1 MIEISRALPRSGDK
15 ILKIVRRSGWLEG
28 LLCSNHSQRW
38 HPAPSLLLEKACF
51 GPDLALPS
59 TWDEES
65 TWQWRHAHLETHFH
79 ASGTWGPVTP
89 CWSDLKTTLPRA
101 HSPVQRPHCQCAHT
115 WAKGWLR
122 VRCLPRVQWNL
133 DAWTRAV
140 CAEGE
145 QEQGL
150 GLR

>member
-1 MIEISRALPRSGDK
+1 M
-15 ILKIVRRSGWLEG
+15 
-28 LLCSNHSQRW
+28 
-38 HPAPSLLLEKACF
+38 APCPESPTGKGRF
-51 GPDLALPS
+51 GPDPALPS

-65 TWQWRHAHLETHFH
+65 TWQWRHAHLETYLH

-89 CWSDLKTTLPRA
+89 CLSDLKTILPWA
-101 HSPVQRPHCQCAHT
+101 HSPVQRSHYRCAHT

-122 VRCLPRVQWNL
+122 ICCLPRVQWSL

-145 QEQGL
+145 QEQGR
-150 GLR
+150 GLRQRARDGFFFFLKYLFTWLHQVLVAASWVFDIPCGM